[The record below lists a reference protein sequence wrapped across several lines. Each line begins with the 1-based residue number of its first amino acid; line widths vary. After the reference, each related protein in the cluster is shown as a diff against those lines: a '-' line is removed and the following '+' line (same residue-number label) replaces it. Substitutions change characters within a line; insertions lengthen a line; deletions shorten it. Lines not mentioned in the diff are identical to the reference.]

1 MTQLK
6 KEEFKP
12 TFRPA
17 ATLICDL
24 CGKEIHG
31 PIIGR
36 YTQDQKKLNWRHQ
49 ECDLAVGDKTG
60 S

>member
-1 MTQLK
+1 MT

-49 ECDLAVGDKTG
+49 ECDLAVGDNAG